1 MTQEPLSTDG
11 RECTDCRSVVPD
23 GAKFCDACGCTDLRL
38 RAQSRFP
45 YDALAAF
52 IGVIAVILFWF
63 ARS

>member
-1 MTQEPLSTDG
+1 
-11 RECTDCRSVVPD
+11 
-23 GAKFCDACGCTDLRL
+23 LRL